1 MHEASKKVVNAWFLM
16 VGCFLTKGTYKS
28 SYFFKIKDFSYIFMN
43 MGSYYI
49 AAIFMFLIE
58 RRANEFKALEL
69 FYNDKRICVN

>member
-1 MHEASKKVVNAWFLM
+1 
-16 VGCFLTKGTYKS
+16 
-28 SYFFKIKDFSYIFMN
+28 MN